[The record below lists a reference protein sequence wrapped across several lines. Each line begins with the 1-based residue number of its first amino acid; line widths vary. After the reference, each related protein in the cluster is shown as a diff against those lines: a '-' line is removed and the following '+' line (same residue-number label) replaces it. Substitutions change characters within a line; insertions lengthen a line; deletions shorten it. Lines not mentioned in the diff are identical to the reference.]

1 MEIVR
6 KVVVG
11 VLFSIVVDVCYDILG
26 INEINIK
33 FKMKNCNI

>member
-11 VLFSIVVDVCYDILG
+11 VLFSMVVDVCYDILG
-26 INEINIK
+26 INEINI
-33 FKMKNCNI
+33 